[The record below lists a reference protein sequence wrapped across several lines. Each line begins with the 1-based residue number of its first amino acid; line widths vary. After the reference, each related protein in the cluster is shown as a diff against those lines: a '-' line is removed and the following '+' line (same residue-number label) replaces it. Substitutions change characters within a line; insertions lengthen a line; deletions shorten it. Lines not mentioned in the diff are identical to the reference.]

1 MRALSKKLTKQG
13 LYMYETVKFSTLKL
27 QRSEMKLRLMT
38 CIAISTIA
46 FYCGS
51 ATAEDVTL
59 EKLSLSGAEALFR
72 ANNRELLF
80 ANRMVESAQ
89 ASAVIAGQKP
99 NPVLSLGLANFNFNR
114 KQGNSNPDG
123 GNSLA
128 DKTLNSTVQINQ
140 LFERGDKRELR
151 LASAEIGIKAS
162 KYDLKDTIR
171 QQQLALAN
179 AYYELM
185 LAQESEGIQSTNV
198 SLYEKTLEAVEL
210 RLKAGDISYSD
221 VARIRVDALRGK
233 NDLRQ
238 SIANHEKAQAN
249 LGYLIGKE
257 KEASSIVVNESW
269 PSITLSPSSAN
280 TKNTDVLNTSNSL
293 NQRADIL
300 AADARTQ
307 QADQNRRLVNALK
320 SRDIDIGIQYQHFPG
335 QGPAVGENTLG
346 AFVSVPLFTNYQYQ
360 GEIARAEV
368 DFTSAIEAKEQIR
381 AAAIG
386 EITRSKADLDAAIE
400 KAHRFDEQMLAEAQ
414 KAADSAEFA
423 YLHGAIGVT
432 DLLDSRRI
440 LRALQLEAA
449 SVRADYAK
457 SLVAWHA
464 ATNIEENP

>member
-1 MRALSKKLTKQG
+1 MTQSNFTALQFRDTNI
-13 LYMYETVKFSTLKL
+13 
-27 QRSEMKLRLMT
+27 KLRILAFIT
-38 CIAISTIA
+38 ISIIA
-46 FYCGS
+46 YCGS
-51 ATAEDVTL
+51 ATAEDAYL
-59 EKLSLSGAEALFR
+59 GRLSLSSAEELFR

-89 ASAVIAGQKP
+89 AGAVIAGQKP
-99 NPVLSLGLANFNFNR
+99 NPVLTLGLTNFNLNHN
-114 KQGNSNPDG
+114 QGNSNPSG
-123 GNSLA
+123 GNSLT

-185 LAQESEGIQSTNV
+185 LAQESEKIQTTNV
-198 SLYEKTLEAVEL
+198 SLYEKTLEAAEL
-210 RLKAGDISYSD
+210 RLKAGDIAFSD

-249 LGYLIGKE
+249 LAYLIGKE
-257 KEASSIVVNESW
+257 KEAGSIVASENW
-269 PSITLSPSSAN
+269 PTITTLPSTANAANAETLGTNNNLS
-280 TKNTDVLNTSNSL
+280 
-293 NQRADIL
+293 QRADIL
-300 AADARTQ
+300 AAEARTQ
-307 QADQNRRLVNALK
+307 QADQNRRFANSLK
-320 SRDIDIGIQYQHFPG
+320 TRDIDVGIQYQHFPG

-346 AFVSVPLFTNYQYQ
+346 AFVSVPLFSNYQYQ
-360 GEIARAEV
+360 GEIARSEI
-368 DFTSAIEAKEQIR
+368 DFTSALEAKEQVR

-386 EITRSKADLDAAIE
+386 EITRTRADVNASIE
-400 KAHRFDEQMLAEAQ
+400 KVRRFDEEMLTEAK
-414 KAADSAEFA
+414 KAADAAEFA

-440 LRALQLEAA
+440 LRALQLEAV

-457 SLVAWHA
+457 SLAAWNA
-464 ATNIEENP
+464 ATNVEENP